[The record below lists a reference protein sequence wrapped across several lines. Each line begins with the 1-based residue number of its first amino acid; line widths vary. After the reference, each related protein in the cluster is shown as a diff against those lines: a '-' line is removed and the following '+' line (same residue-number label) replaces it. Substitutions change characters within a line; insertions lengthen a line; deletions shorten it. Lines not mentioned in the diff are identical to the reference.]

1 MVNKWIEIDSKVVEF
16 EGGLEI
22 PNEKL
27 DDVNEVTI
35 TRLSDLE
42 DIPKEGGCY
51 WIWTTELIK
60 HSLHPNWQ
68 NFPKPVRGGEIIYN
82 GISKDDIRGRIQKHL
97 FGKVNEGMSAIGVDI
112 LLEKYEG
119 SHRKK
124 AFCIKGKAPYLDGNK
139 ITCKEQFLNVNLSD
153 EERSFVNA
161 SNFQIHFRNG
171 INISESKHLDFVFK
185 VYFLAGFKSASYGD
199 IIEKEW
205 RKRYG
210 LPKLCSYR
218 KGR

>member
-1 MVNKWIEIDSKVVEF
+1 MANKWINIDKKIEEF
-16 EGGLEI
+16 EGSLEI
-22 PNEKL
+22 PDEEL
-27 DDVNEVTI
+27 TDVNEVTI
-35 TRLSDLE
+35 SSLSALV

-51 WIWTTELIK
+51 WIWTTESVK
-60 HSLHPNWQ
+60 HSLHPNFQ

-82 GISKDDIRGRIQKHL
+82 GISKDDIKGRIQKHL

-124 AFCIKGKAPYLDGNK
+124 AFCIKGKAPYLDGAK
-139 ITCKEQFLNVNLSD
+139 ITSKDQFLNVNLSN
-153 EERSFVNA
+153 EERNFVHA
-161 SNFQIHFRNG
+161 SDFQIYFRNG
-171 INISESKHLDFVFK
+171 INILEDKHRDFIFK